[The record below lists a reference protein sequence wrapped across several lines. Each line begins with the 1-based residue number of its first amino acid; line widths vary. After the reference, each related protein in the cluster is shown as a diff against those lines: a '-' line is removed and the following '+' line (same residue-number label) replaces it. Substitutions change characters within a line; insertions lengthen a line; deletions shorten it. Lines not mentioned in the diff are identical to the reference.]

1 MGIDW
6 SHACF
11 SSIDCRPR
19 VVNFKNHNEPILE
32 WKGVNPIHIG
42 EIISCLKVCMMI
54 SKGCLH
60 HFVRVKDLGSEAHP
74 LDLVPVV
81 KEFLEVFPT
90 NLLEIPL
97 EREIDF
103 GIDLMSDTQPISV
116 LLYWMDPAEWKEWK
130 AQLKYC

>member
-1 MGIDW
+1 
-6 SHACF
+6 
-11 SSIDCRPR
+11 
-19 VVNFKNHNEPILE
+19 
-32 WKGVNPIHIG
+32 
-42 EIISCLKVCMMI
+42 MI

-60 HFVRVKDLGSEAHP
+60 HTVRVKDLGSEAHP

-81 KEFLEVFPT
+81 KEFLEVFPA

-116 LLYWMDPAEWKEWK
+116 LLYRMDPAEWKEWK